1 MPSLIIACFPRNRD
15 SAVLKN
21 RRGMKQRT
29 VMLAAIKAM
38 TQPNPIGFVLCFE
51 ADLAA
56 QAATGRGF
64 HLKPQ
69 LPLII
74 RHSKTKSNRRQLCC
88 CLVCDAAIC
97 EGKGKVAG
105 EPGFEPGLTESESV
119 GLPLTYSPTKLGP
132 PGAICV
138 AVWAAMYKTRPVLAT
153 PFLFPSVQPCDYRI
167 RDLPCG
173 GLSLHSYS

>member
-119 GLPLTYSPTKLGP
+119 GLPLTYSPTEL
-132 PGAICV
+132 CV
-138 AVWAAMYKTRPVLAT
+138 RHL
-153 PFLFPSVQPCDYRI
+153 
-167 RDLPCG
+167 
-173 GLSLHSYS
+173 